1 MRRKSHSDMHCSV
14 GRALD
19 VVGDPWTLL
28 IVRDAL
34 WGYRRFNDFQERL
47 NIPRNTLSTRLA
59 HLVETGILSKHPYG
73 RRPERFEY
81 QLTDKGRALGPVIV
95 ALLVW
100 GDDWADLPEPPVS
113 FIDRETGDVL
123 DPVLVDRTSGRPW
136 SEIRVQPVANDPHAP
151 VTRSAGDP
159 L

>member
-1 MRRKSHSDMHCSV
+1 MRVPTPDQFAAFDQQLAAQHYLGA
-14 GRALD
+14 GRP
-19 VVGDPWTLL
+19 VGDYLRQ
-28 IVRDAL
+28 IV
-34 WGYRRFNDFQERL
+34 ERAGQ
-47 NIPRNTLSTRLA
+47 P
-59 HLVETGILSKHPYG
+59 
-73 RRPERFEY
+73 
-81 QLTDKGRALGPVIV
+81 V